1 MTKTAAAKE
10 TLEDINPDVMFEEY
24 TYDITTTEN
33 FEHFMGR
40 IKHGARNG
48 VDRVDLVSKAGRH
61 FGAVPQGWVVGPD

>member
-10 TLEDINPDVMFEEY
+10 TLEDINPDVIFEEY

-40 IKHGARNG
+40 ILRGAKNG
-48 VDRVDLVSKAGRH
+48 EDRVDLV
-61 FGAVPQGWVVGPD
+61 GASLT